1 MRASTH
7 DDPTIAWL
15 LAGDPAIRWQ
25 TMRDLLDAPAKVW
38 QTERKRT
45 LTEGWGARL
54 LARQD
59 ADGRWGGGLYSPK
72 WISTTYTLLLLRDIG
87 IPQDCAA
94 AQHGARLAV
103 DGLLGEQRD
112 DDFAQR
118 LVALDRC
125 IVGMLLAI
133 SVYFRVTDVRTD
145 AIVDNL
151 LDELMPD
158 GAWNCRRHTR
168 ARPTHSSFHTTLN
181 VLDGLREY
189 LDSGRRRAADKVRAD
204 EKSALELLL
213 QHRLFRSDK
222 TGEVIRPEF
231 AEGAFPHR
239 WHYDYMR
246 ALAYF
251 ARANAPRDRR
261 LEESIAL
268 LKSRR
273 NRDGRWSAGKQYS
286 GRVFFRFEPPGPS
299 RWNTLR
305 ALRILRWWD
314 EGSAGSGRRR
324 ETQRGH
330 AWNISSTS

>member
-1 MRASTH
+1 LH
-7 DDPTIAWL
+7 DDPTIDWL

-25 TMRDLLDAPAKVW
+25 TMRDLLYAPAKAW
-38 QTERKRT
+38 QAERKRT

-54 LARQD
+54 LAHQD

-72 WISTTYTLLLLRDIG
+72 WISTTYTLLTLRDIG
-87 IPQDCAA
+87 IPQDCEA
-94 AQHGARLAV
+94 AQRGARLAV
-103 DGLLGEQRD
+103 DGLLGERRD
-112 DDFAQR
+112 EDFARR

-125 IVGMLLAI
+125 IVGMLLALA
-133 SVYFRVTDVRTD
+133 VYFRVTDARTD

-151 LDELMPD
+151 LAELMPD

-168 ARPTHSSFHTTLN
+168 AHPKHSSFHTTLN

-189 LDSGRRRAADKVRAD
+189 LDSTPTRAVAKVRRA

-222 TGEVIRPEF
+222 TGEIIRPEF
-231 AEGAFPHR
+231 ARGSFPHR
-239 WHYDYMR
+239 WYYDYMR

-251 ARANAPRDRR
+251 ARAAAPRDER
-261 LEESIAL
+261 LTEAIAL
-268 LKSRR
+268 LESRR
-273 NRDGRWSAGKQYS
+273 DRTGRWSAGTQHS
-286 GRVFFRFEPPGPS
+286 GRVFFKMEPPGSS

-314 EGSAGSGRRR
+314 EGRAGRGKRHQ
-324 ETQRGH
+324 TQRDD
-330 AWNISSTS
+330 AWSSLSTS